1 MLQAEGV
8 AQITAQVI
16 KQQDDEL
23 QEASSYYKVR
33 THGEKV
39 EGKRGGGKK
48 ITQDMYYADEP
59 EYYSAHNKEP
69 LKSFKQG
76 SNILRF
82 TFFN

>member
-1 MLQAEGV
+1 MKDDKKKKEKHAEGRVLQAEGV

-39 EGKRGGGKK
+39 EGKRGGKK
-48 ITQDMYYADEP
+48 
-59 EYYSAHNKEP
+59 
-69 LKSFKQG
+69 KSHRICTMLT
-76 SNILRF
+76 NLNTILLIIK
-82 TFFN
+82 NH